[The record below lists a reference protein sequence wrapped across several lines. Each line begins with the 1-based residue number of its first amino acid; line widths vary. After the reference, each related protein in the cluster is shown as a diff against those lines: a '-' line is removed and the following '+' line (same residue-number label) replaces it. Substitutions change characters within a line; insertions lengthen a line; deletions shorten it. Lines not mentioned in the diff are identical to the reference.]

1 MTMDESAERQSWRE
15 NGIKTVGGGGD
26 KINLETLPARAGS
39 LMLKL

>member
-1 MTMDESAERQSWRE
+1 MRAQNASPGERME
-15 NGIKTVGGGGD
+15 LKLLGGGGGGGG

>member
-1 MTMDESAERQSWRE
+1 MRAQNASPGERME
-15 NGIKTVGGGGD
+15 LKLLGGGGGGG

>member
-1 MTMDESAERQSWRE
+1 MRAQNASPGGRMEL
-15 NGIKTVGGGGD
+15 KLLGGGGGG